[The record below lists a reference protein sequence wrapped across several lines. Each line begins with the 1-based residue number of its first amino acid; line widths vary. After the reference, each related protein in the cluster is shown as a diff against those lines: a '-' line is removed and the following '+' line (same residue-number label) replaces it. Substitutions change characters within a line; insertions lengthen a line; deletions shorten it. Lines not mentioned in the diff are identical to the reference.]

1 MLYISTQYFVKTN
14 IINTV
19 CLVTILTDMIV
30 GKCGLYQSTV
40 NKQTARTL
48 NISFPTYTQNF
59 IVKKY
64 DYLKWKLIVYI
75 ISIIS
80 YPNSNRTSI

>member
-59 IVKKY
+59 YSEKIRLPKVEVNCLYYIDNIV
-64 DYLKWKLIVYI
+64 
-75 ISIIS
+75 SEF
-80 YPNSNRTSI
+80 